1 MKMKARPGYGGGK
14 LKILLINGSPN
25 EHGCTDAALQEV
37 ADTLNK
43 NGVETEILWLGK
55 KPMQDCIACFKC
67 QETGKCVFGDLV
79 VDTAT
84 RMDEFDGMVVGSP
97 VYYGGPNG
105 RLTSFLD
112 RLFFSVD
119 KEKIAGKL
127 AASVVSCRRG
137 GASASFE
144 RLNQYFLMTNMHVV
158 SSQYW
163 NQVHGYTAEDAK
175 RDLEGMQTMRT
186 LAQNIAYLLQAQQT
200 AEKTGIKKPAYEETV
215 YTNFMD

>member
-1 MKMKARPGYGGGK
+1 MS
-14 LKILLINGSPN
+14 KILLINGSPN
-25 EHGCTDAALQEV
+25 EHGCTDAALHEI
-37 ADTLNK
+37 AEALHKLGMDS
-43 NGVETEILWLGK
+43 EILWLGK

-67 QETGKCVFGDLV
+67 QETGKCVFGDTV
-79 VDTAT
+79 NETAN

-112 RLFFSVD
+112 RFFFSVD
-119 KEKIAGKL
+119 KKKIAGKL

-186 LAQNIAYLLQAQQT
+186 LAQNMAYLLKAQKAAADAGVEQ
-200 AEKTGIKKPAYEETV
+200 PVYEETI

>member
-1 MKMKARPGYGGGK
+1 M
-14 LKILLINGSPN
+14 KILLINGSPN

-37 ADTLNK
+37 ASTLNK
-43 NGVETEILWLGK
+43 NGVDSEIIWLGK

-79 VDTAT
+79 VETAE
-84 RMDEFDGMVVGSP
+84 RMDEFDGLIVGSP

-112 RLFFSVD
+112 RFFFSVD
-119 KEKIAGKL
+119 KKKIVGKL

-163 NQVHGYTAEDAK
+163 NQVHGYTAEDAR

-186 LAQNIAYLLQAQQT
+186 LSLNFAYLLRAQQA
-200 AEKTGIKKPAYEETV
+200 AETSGIPKPEYEEVT

>member
-1 MKMKARPGYGGGK
+1 MSR
-14 LKILLINGSPN
+14 ILLINGSPN
-25 EHGCTDAALQEV
+25 EHGCTDAALQEI
-37 ADTLNK
+37 AKTLSE
-43 NGVETEILWLGK
+43 NGVQSDILWLGRK
-55 KPMQDCIACFKC
+55 AMPDCIACFKC

-79 VDTAT
+79 NETAE
-84 RMDEFDGMVVGSP
+84 RMDEFDGLVVGSP

-119 KEKIAGKL
+119 KKMIAGKL
-127 AASVVSCRRG
+127 GASVVSCRRG
-137 GASASFE
+137 GASAAFE

-175 RDLEGMQTMRT
+175 RDFEGMQTMRT
-186 LAQNIAYLLQAQQT
+186 LALNMAYLLKAKECAASSGIQQPT
-200 AEKTGIKKPAYEETV
+200 YEETV